1 MSNDFGK
8 HERDSKK
15 NIKRKDRMNSIE
27 DQNFGINDPS
37 KAGNSKYNYNNTGTY
52 TQPHQDGNQI

>member
-15 NIKRKDRMNSIE
+15 NIKRKERMNSIE
-27 DQNFGINDPS
+27 EQNFGISDPT
-37 KAGNSKYNYNNTGTY
+37 KAGSSKYNYNNTGTY
-52 TQPHQDGNQI
+52 V